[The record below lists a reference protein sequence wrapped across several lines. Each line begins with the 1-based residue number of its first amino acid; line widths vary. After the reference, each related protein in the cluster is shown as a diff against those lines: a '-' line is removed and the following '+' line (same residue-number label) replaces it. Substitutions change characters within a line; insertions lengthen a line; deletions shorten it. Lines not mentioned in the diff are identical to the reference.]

1 MGGLRKYMPITHW
14 TFLIGCLAIA
24 GIWPFAG
31 FFSKDEML
39 AYHVLAPL
47 VLGSVD
53 DNGGRSDSVLYVPHV
68 LHGVLVG
75 RESPL

>member
-24 GIWPFAG
+24 GIPPFSG

-39 AYHVLAPL
+39 AAMYNNHWFWGAWMSL
-47 VLGSVD
+47 VAGLTAS
-53 DNGGRSDSVLYVPHV
+53 
-68 LHGVLVG
+68 
-75 RESPL
+75 